1 MAGTLTYLSM
11 SANAVRAC
19 TWYIRHVDMFRHM
32 TPFDADALGRAMRP
46 RHFAPGQLIVSAET
60 QPELVYLTRT
70 GTVRLFHREPDGHET
85 TVDRLDSGHLFGVT
99 GWLPA
104 DAGGLLAEAETN
116 VEVCSVE
123 GQSFLNVVS
132 QWPQALLELA
142 LRLGVRVREG
152 EEQLSRL
159 TATGSRAR
167 LAAALHR
174 LARNGSETQPGGGLR
189 LRGVPRHSEL
199 ATEIGATR
207 ETVTRMLARL
217 EKDGYIRRFGR
228 QIVIP
233 DVDRLADDFDL
244 RA

>member
-1 MAGTLTYLSM
+1 M
-11 SANAVRAC
+11 SANALRAC
-19 TWYIRHVDMFRHM
+19 TWYIRHVDVFRRLK
-32 TPFDADALGRAMRP
+32 PFDADALGRAMTLRS
-46 RHFAPGQLIVSAET
+46 FAPGQLIVSAET
-60 QPELVYLTRT
+60 QPELVCLTRA
-70 GTVRLFHREPDGHET
+70 GTVRLFHREPDGRET
-85 TVDRLDSGHLFGVT
+85 TVERLDAGHLFGVT

-104 DAGGLLAEAETN
+104 DAGGLLAQAETN

-123 GQSFLNVVS
+123 GRSFLDVVS
-132 QWPQALLELA
+132 PWPQALLELA
-142 LRLGVRVREG
+142 LGLGVRVREG
-152 EEQLSRL
+152 EAQLGRM
-159 TATGSRAR
+159 TASGSRAR

-233 DVDRLADDFDL
+233 DVERLVDDFDL